1 MMVLAAMSGTNGQW
15 TSSLVNRTAS
25 FICIGLYN
33 VRDRDSSAL
42 SAHDPVSDNAE
53 KEHILDGPLKMSGEK
68 LVSFLAIRT
77 HAFVMV
83 CRSLI
88 TKACQERRHMLS
100 LQHLPYNC
108 CSLSRVQ
115 LGTLINN
122 Q

>member
-1 MMVLAAMSGTNGQW
+1 MVLAAMSGTNGQW

-77 HAFVMV
+77 HAFVIIIIIIHEFHRDASLEQKLQGRYVSRITLMSMLLWPIV
-83 CRSLI
+83 CV
-88 TKACQERRHMLS
+88 A
-100 LQHLPYNC
+100 
-108 CSLSRVQ
+108 V
-115 LGTLINN
+115 
-122 Q
+122 